1 MYRIRSYVKGI
12 KKTAKLAAPLMLLAM
27 YTGAAMAQDNGPR
40 EQSISQPLVTWM
52 LIIMIILLLAIALV
66 ANVLVGAASWNR
78 DSEKQQEKEST
89 GNRGAATL
97 TTFIGLLLLSSGA
110 MAQPETAA
118 AKATQLIGGVSPTA
132 FYFMTGV
139 VLVELIVL
147 LVLVL
152 QLRLLLARRRAA
164 ATEKSPAAQTTP
176 GGFAAWWA
184 RFNKFRPVEEEAN
197 LDLGHD
203 YDGIRELDNRLPPW
217 WLYGFYV
224 TIVFAAIYLWRHHVS
239 HTAPS
244 SEQEFQIAMA
254 KAEKEKEE
262 YLKKAAN
269 LVDEN
274 TVQLLT
280 GAGDLAAGK
289 KIYDVNCAACHGN
302 AGEGGVGPN
311 LTDDYWLHGGS
322 VQDVFK
328 TVKYGVPEKGMRS
341 WKEDLSPAQLA
352 QVTSY
357 IKSLRGTNPPN
368 PKEHQGVLY
377 IEESDNT
384 GAAGDTTAA
393 AAAKQ

>member
-12 KKTAKLAAPLMLLAM
+12 KITAKLLAPLMLLVLQA
-27 YTGAAMAQDNGPR
+27 GAAMAQNNGPR
-40 EQSISQPLVTWM
+40 VQSISQPLVTWM
-52 LIIMIILLLAIALV
+52 LIIMIILLMAIALV
-66 ANVLVGAASWNR
+66 ANVLVGAASWKLDR
-78 DSEKQQEKEST
+78 EKQEEKEAS
-89 GNRGAATL
+89 GSKSAATIA
-97 TTFIGLLLLSSGA
+97 TIIGLLLFSPGL
-110 MAQPETAA
+110 MAQTETAIA
-118 AKATQLIGGVSPTA
+118 ETTKRIGGLSPTA

-152 QLRLLLARRRAA
+152 QLRLLLARRKA
-164 ATEKSPAAQTTP
+164 ATAATAPATQKTRTS
-176 GGFAAWWA
+176 FAAWWA
-184 RFNKFRPVEEEAN
+184 RFNKFKPVEEESK

-254 KAEKEKEE
+254 KAAKEKEA

-274 TVQLLT
+274 TVKLLT
-280 GAGDLAAGK
+280 DASDLAAGK
-289 KIYDVNCAACHGN
+289 KIYTVNCAPCHGN
-302 AGEGGVGPN
+302 AGEGSVGPN

-322 VQDVFK
+322 VQSIFK
-328 TVKYGVPEKGMRS
+328 TIKYGVPEKGMKS
-341 WKEDLSPAQLA
+341 WKEDLSPAQMA

-377 IEESDNT
+377 IEEESENT
-384 GAAGDTTAA
+384 GAAQDSTAA
-393 AAAKQ
+393 AAAN